1 MLFNN
6 ATTVTLPLLN
16 FVFVSICNES
26 SPQLYDSFKV
36 TIMAD
41 ECHISRELFHSL
53 IDKISDFKYFKFK
66 SLPFFN
72 IIYDVSYKF
81 KILWSIKKIFIFS
94 LNKKKNVIYL
104 QGVGSLMKNKV
115 LLCK

>member
-16 FVFVSICNES
+16 FVFVSISNES

-72 IIYDVSYKF
+72 IIYPVSYKF
-81 KILWSIKKIFIFS
+81 KILSSIKKKYLFF
-94 LNKKKNVIYL
+94 LCVKKR
-104 QGVGSLMKNKV
+104 M
-115 LLCK
+115 